1 MMHGE
6 WKMVD
11 MKPCELPQRI
21 ATGFTE
27 AFKVMEEV
35 ESIPIL
41 YCATQVGLGT
51 NHLIIC
57 KQVLKRRDSIGHI
70 VKAVLYENLEGKF
83 QVISLE
89 NIL

>member
-35 ESIPIL
+35 ESMPIL
-41 YCATQVGLGT
+41 YW
-51 NHLIIC
+51 I
-57 KQVLKRRDSIGHI
+57 RDKSFNY
-70 VKAVLYENLEGKF
+70 L
-83 QVISLE
+83 
-89 NIL
+89 